1 MIVYVAH
8 CYGGKVANF
17 QRARQITKELQ
28 ENDLDNCYICPLLT
42 FAHLQYGSIG
52 FDEEMKLCIDL
63 LSVCDKLIVASD
75 NISKGVEMEIDF
87 ANKVG
92 MEVEFLEDT

>member
-28 ENDLDNCYICPLLT
+28 KNDLDNCYVCPLLT
-42 FAHLQYGSIG
+42 FEYLQYGSIG

-75 NISKGVEMEIDF
+75 ELSKGVKMEIDF

-92 MEVEFLEDT
+92 MEVEYLEDT

>member
-1 MIVYVAH
+1 MVIYVAH

-17 QRARQITKELQ
+17 QRARKITKELQ
-28 ENDLDNCYICPLLT
+28 EKDIDNCYVCPLLT

-75 NISKGVEMEIDF
+75 LSKGVEMEIDF

-92 MEVEFLEDT
+92 MEVEFLENT